1 MGDVSLAAFDW
12 APEVQRGCVRDLRVR
27 FSF

>member
-1 MGDVSLAAFDW
+1 MGDVTLAAFDW
-12 APEVQRGCVRDLRVR
+12 APEMPRGCMRDLRAR